1 MANRRMISIGII
13 NSAKFLKM
21 PMSSR
26 LLYYDLC
33 LRADD
38 DGVVEGF
45 NILRMTGA
53 SEDDLRVLAAKD
65 YVKILNED
73 LVSYITDWTEHNKL
87 RADRKVNSIYQDLL
101 LQVLPDIKLLE
112 PKQRADRIKNLADM
126 GQTIVQ
132 PHDGH
137 GTVHGTSHGLSR
149 KCSTVENI
157 GLLPGTSHGLTYG
170 CPMSAEDRLGKD
182 RLGKDR
188 LGKDRGGEDTYSTP
202 ISFSTPTHE
211 IIFNQFGLI
220 TYRTWF
226 ENSIIKTKGD
236 LITIMVKE
244 PFMKD
249 IIQDKFLETI
259 KILTGKNV
267 MVNVGK

>member
-101 LQVLPDIKLLE
+101 LQVLP
-112 PKQRADRIKNLADM
+112 
-126 GQTIVQ
+126 T
-132 PHDGH
+132 
-137 GTVHGTSHGLSR
+137 LS
-149 KCSTVENI
+149 
-157 GLLPGTSHGLTYG
+157 Y
-170 CPMSAEDRLGKD
+170 
-182 RLGKDR
+182 
-188 LGKDRGGEDTYSTP
+188 
-202 ISFSTPTHE
+202 
-211 IIFNQFGLI
+211 
-220 TYRTWF
+220 
-226 ENSIIKTKGD
+226 
-236 LITIMVKE
+236 
-244 PFMKD
+244 
-249 IIQDKFLETI
+249 
-259 KILTGKNV
+259 
-267 MVNVGK
+267 

>member
-1 MANRRMISIGII
+1 
-13 NSAKFLKM
+13 
-21 PMSSR
+21 
-26 LLYYDLC
+26 
-33 LRADD
+33 
-38 DGVVEGF
+38 
-45 NILRMTGA
+45 
-53 SEDDLRVLAAKD
+53 
-65 YVKILNED
+65 
-73 LVSYITDWTEHNKL
+73 
-87 RADRKVNSIYQDLL
+87 
-101 LQVLPDIKLLE
+101 
-112 PKQRADRIKNLADM
+112 M

-157 GLLPGTSHGLTYG
+157 GLHPGTSHGLTYG

>member
-137 GTVHGTSHGLSR
+137 GTVPGTSHRLSP
-149 KCSTVENI
+149 KCSTVENT
-157 GLLPGTSHGLTYG
+157 GLLPGTSQGLTDG
-170 CPMSAEDRLGKD
+170 CPMSAEDRLGKVSI
-182 RLGKDR
+182 GKDR
-188 LGKDRGGEDTYSTP
+188 IGKVRGGEYAYSTP
-202 ISFSTPTHE
+202 ISFSTQIHE
-211 IIFNQFGLI
+211 IIFNQFGEV

-226 ENSIIKTKGD
+226 ENSIIKIKDD
-236 LITIMVKE
+236 LITIIVKD
-244 PFMKD
+244 PFKKD
-249 IIQDKFLETI
+249 IIQDKFLEPI

-267 MVNVGK
+267 IVDVGA

>member
-126 GQTIVQ
+126 DRQLYNHMTDMGQSMGRPMDCPQNAQ
-132 PHDGH
+132 P
-137 GTVHGTSHGLSR
+137 L
-149 KCSTVENI
+149 
-157 GLLPGTSHGLTYG
+157 
-170 CPMSAEDRLGKD
+170 
-182 RLGKDR
+182 
-188 LGKDRGGEDTYSTP
+188 
-202 ISFSTPTHE
+202 
-211 IIFNQFGLI
+211 
-220 TYRTWF
+220 
-226 ENSIIKTKGD
+226 
-236 LITIMVKE
+236 
-244 PFMKD
+244 
-249 IIQDKFLETI
+249 
-259 KILTGKNV
+259 KILGYSL
-267 MVNVGK
+267 GRPRD